1 MVLLT
6 VTWALIGLL
15 LGVSAFVLVPW
26 LLAFLGGVEMRD
38 KVGRYFVDQTMTVLG
53 DAALLAREQGGVALA
68 GVSFDSDFGADE
80 VTVGG
85 KAGHIKDD
93 LGLKSRLSG
102 ASFGISMES
111 HPVYISPLFAEFAE
125 RAADAVHSDRLGPQA
140 DGGMRLDFE
149 IAREAIMPE
158 LRGAY
163 RILDGDAR
171 LHYSRLAESWAQ
183 KSQEM
188 FGKRVSLGQT
198 LLLVVA
204 FAVGSGMAFIV
215 FKFGDI
221 GGGGGTTVPIMI
233 AGLAVVPRLPSRRQL
248 RMAGA
253 VAAVALLL
261 AAFAAG
267 AYVGWGLIAAV
278 VFVGAALFGVFTPPA
293 AILAFREGLPNLF
306 AVGLIVAAQI
316 AFGNAVLVRRDD
328 GTYEWTVLRDLDG
341 DTHAELDNGDTVP
354 VDVDRG
360 ELFAFGFGRL
370 AIAEEKSDRNLEPW
384 TVVETPGTSDQP
396 GDHRAGVPVAPPRS
410 EQSDSWLVSLTT
422 IQRAIRGSASSTLV
436 RRGRDKALDE
446 KGGQQQLSQLWTMG
460 FATILLIVGFGMTS
474 GVFLL

>member
-6 VTWALIGLL
+6 ITWALLGLL
-15 LGVSAFVLVPW
+15 LGVSSFVLIPW

-38 KVGRYFVDQTMTVLG
+38 TVGRYFVDQTMTVLG

-80 VTVGG
+80 VTVAG
-85 KAGHIKDD
+85 KTGHIKDD

-183 KSQEM
+183 KSQEK

-198 LLLVVA
+198 LLLIAA
-204 FAVGSGMAFIV
+204 FAVGSGMGFLVMKYGAS
-215 FKFGDI
+215 GS
-221 GGGGGTTVPIMI
+221 GGVTVPVMI
-233 AGLAVVPRLPSRRQL
+233 AGLAVAPRLPSRRQV
-248 RMAGA
+248 RMGGA

-261 AAFAAG
+261 AAVAAG
-267 AYVGWGLIAAV
+267 AFVGWGLIAAGA
-278 VFVGAALFGVFTPPA
+278 FVGAALVGAFTPPA
-293 AILAFREGLPNLF
+293 LILAFREGLPNLV
-306 AVGLIVAAQI
+306 AVGLIIAAQI
-316 AFGNAVLVRRDD
+316 AFGNAVLVRRAD

-341 DTHAELDNGDTVP
+341 DTHAELDSGDSVP
-354 VDVDRG
+354 VDVGRG

-370 AIAEEKSDRNLEPW
+370 AVTEEKRELNLEPW
-384 TVVETPGTSDQP
+384 TVTAVPGDSGQAI
-396 GDHRAGVPVAPPRS
+396 DHRAGVPVAPPRS
-410 EQSDSWLVSLTT
+410 EQSDSWLVSLST
-422 IQRAIRGSASSTLV
+422 IQRAIRGSASSALI

-460 FATILLIVGFGMTS
+460 FATALLIVGFGMTA
-474 GVFLL
+474 GVLML